1 MNGIDMSSTTVY
13 RRRGLIYRR
22 DLLRELVA
30 RDMKLRYKRSVLGF
44 AWSLLNPLA
53 QLLVLNFVFRRVLPL
68 DIPNYT
74 SFLFS
79 GILVW
84 NWFSSSLYAATGAI
98 VDNRDLIRR
107 PGFPLGVLPVV
118 SIASNFIH
126 FLLALPILLLF
137 LVLSGI
143 RLTPT
148 LFFLPVLFAIQFV
161 LTLSFAYLVA
171 AMHVSF
177 RDTQYL
183 LGIALLLGFYLSP
196 VFYDVTAIPDRYR
209 TFYYLNPMVLIIDS
223 YRAVLMRGELP
234 AAGGLLLL
242 SGAAVILLWL
252 GRQIFDRSSR
262 RFVEEL

>member
-1 MNGIDMSSTTVY
+1 
-13 RRRGLIYRR
+13 
-22 DLLRELVA
+22 
-30 RDMKLRYKRSVLGF
+30 
-44 AWSLLNPLA
+44 
-53 QLLVLNFVFRRVLPL
+53 
-68 DIPNYT
+68 
-74 SFLFS
+74 
-79 GILVW
+79 
-84 NWFSSSLYAATGAI
+84 
-98 VDNRDLIRR
+98 
-107 PGFPLGVLPVV
+107 
-118 SIASNFIH
+118 
-126 FLLALPILLLF
+126 
-137 LVLSGI
+137 
-143 RLTPT
+143 LTPT

-171 AMHVSF
+171 ALHVSF

-196 VFYDVTAIPDRYR
+196 VFYDVAAIPERYR

>member
-1 MNGIDMSSTTVY
+1 MSSTTVY
-13 RRRGLIYRR
+13 RRRGLVYLR
-22 DLLRELVA
+22 DLVRELVA

-84 NWFSSSLYAATGAI
+84 NWFSSSLYSATGAI

-107 PGFPLGVLPVV
+107 PGFPPGVLPVV

-143 RLTPT
+143 PLTPT

-171 AMHVSF
+171 ALHVSF

-196 VFYDVTAIPDRYR
+196 VFYDVAAIPVRYR
-209 TFYYLNPMVLIIDS
+209 SLYYLNPMVLIIDS

-234 AAGGLLLL
+234 DARGLLLL
-242 SGAAVILLWL
+242 TGAAMILFWL
-252 GRQIFDRSSR
+252 GRQVFDRSSR
-262 RFVEEL
+262 HFVEEL

>member
-1 MNGIDMSSTTVY
+1 MIKIPELNYSVP
-13 RRRGLIYRR
+13 RLIYLR
-22 DLLRELVA
+22 DLLRELVV

-53 QLLVLNFVFRRVLPL
+53 QLLVLNFVFQRVLPL
-68 DIPNYT
+68 NIPNYT

-84 NWFSSSLYAATGAI
+84 TWFSSSLYAATGAI

-126 FLLALPILLLF
+126 FLLALPVLLLF
-137 LVLSGI
+137 LTLSGI
-143 RLTPT
+143 PLRPT
-148 LFFLPVLFAIQFV
+148 LFFLPVLFVIQFF

-171 AMHVSF
+171 ALHVSF

-196 VFYDVTAIPDRYR
+196 VFYDIGAIPESYL
-209 TFYYLNPMVLIIDS
+209 TLYYLNPMVLIIDS
-223 YRAVLMRGELP
+223 YRAVLMRGALP
-234 AAGGLLLL
+234 DGSGLLLL
-242 SGAAVILLWL
+242 AGASVVLYWL
-252 GRQIFDRSSR
+252 GHQVFERSSR